1 MTATKPARKP
11 RAKCAELS
19 SPRPSSSCTPAAGKY
34 HHSHGSIFKGSRHLM
49 ILVEVGCSDAVRDLA
64 ADAIVAYFNSRDR
77 A

>member
-1 MTATKPARKP
+1 
-11 RAKCAELS
+11 
-19 SPRPSSSCTPAAGKY
+19 
-34 HHSHGSIFKGSRHLM
+34 M